1 MFLEVVA
8 DREGLNTYR
17 YKTHYYSDIKTLR
30 NLSDTKTDTIWN
42 HPMSPLNRKSLTI
55 LIL

>member
-17 YKTHYYSDIKTLR
+17 YKTHYYSDIRTLR